1 MLTVGIDPGTKGAVG
16 VLIDGEYHNV
26 FDIPTVAKGT
36 GRLEI
41 NPSALAQLIK
51 ASINYDH
58 DIEVALEKVSAM
70 PGNGSASMFSFGDS
84 YGCCRSVIACLNL
97 RMMLVSP
104 AAWKRH
110 FHLDKDKENSR
121 ALAIRLF
128 PTAPLHLKKHSDRA
142 EALLMAR
149 YLWETRYK

>member
-1 MLTVGIDPGTKGAVG
+1 MLTLGIDPGTKGAVG
-16 VLIDGEYHNV
+16 ILIDGEYFNV

-41 NPSALAQLIK
+41 NPSALAQLMK

-70 PGNGSASMFSFGDS
+70 PGNGSSSMFSFGDS

-104 AAWKRH
+104 AAWKKH
-110 FHLDKDKENSR
+110 FKLDREKEISR

-128 PTAPLHLKKHSDRA
+128 PTALLHLKKHSDRA